1 MHKELCQFLYKL
13 ARRCIRP
20 CSLPAEDDYQG
31 ILECSFP
38 EAKVIEDFITRSK
51 LKTRL
56 EVGCK
61 QKAEKELDDD
71 KNQGLSLEK
80 ITANNVAE
88 IGRSA
93 RGYVA
98 YLLGATQKLS
108 RFTSDIVKGLG
119 SFDLEILL
127 VDPMEQDSYCFRQLF
142 TSFRLRGVVDSS
154 EETVYAEEYLSFVD
168 ELRRLHPDMQQPKL
182 LIADAV
188 DFISG
193 QEALKTRRHLNRI
206 FRLSCLCLDEPRFSF
221 PGVRF
226 GSVRTDEPTCSMFDV
241 VAPIQSFL
249 GHGRRR
255 LDILTSD
262 SSIASFLSLERTF
275 GTTGLESTYSPWD
288 YVDHFGRQQIREGFN
303 ACRRATTGAESS
315 RASPNKSPKV
325 VRMSPSKS
333 TSQLDDPET
342 KEAPITKPGTSSGGT
357 AKS

>member
-1 MHKELCQFLYKL
+1 M
-13 ARRCIRP
+13 
-20 CSLPAEDDYQG
+20 AE
-31 ILECSFP
+31 F
-38 EAKVIEDFITRSK
+38 
-51 LKTRL
+51 
-56 EVGCK
+56 GC
-61 QKAEKELDDD
+61 
-71 KNQGLSLEK
+71 
-80 ITANNVAE
+80 
-88 IGRSA
+88 SA

-108 RFTSDIVKGLG
+108 RFTYDIVKGLV

-127 VDPMEQDSYCFRQLF
+127 VDLLEQASYCFRQLF

-154 EETVYAEEYLSFVD
+154 AETVYAEEYLSFVD
-168 ELRRLHPDMQQPKL
+168 ELRRLHPDMQHPKL

-188 DFISG
+188 DFFSE
-193 QEALKTRRHLNRI
+193 QEALKTGRHLNRI

-249 GHGRRR
+249 GHGLRG

-262 SSIASFLSLERTF
+262 SSIASFLSLERSF
-275 GTTGLESTYSPWD
+275 RTTGLESTYSPWD
-288 YVDHFGRQQIREGFN
+288 YNDHFGRQQIRESFN
-303 ACRRATTGAESS
+303 VCRRATTGAESS

-325 VRMSPSKS
+325 VRISRSKS

-342 KEAPITKPGTSSGGT
+342 EEAPMTKPGTSIC
-357 AKS
+357 